1 VAAAIVIIVVAVVL
15 AVSLGGKKSATSNKT
30 TPASSGTTG
39 SMKWAVQGGPTTESL
54 GAVFALDDSHV
65 WAVGGIG
72 TAIHYDGT
80 SWSKKDSGL
89 VEQGKSAPYLYGVSG
104 SDPEHVWA
112 TSYGLVYFFD
122 GSSWSKQDAGGAKLS
137 GIEMAGDRA
146 GWAAG
151 QKGTVVS
158 FDGKSWSTEDS
169 GTTAD
174 LTGVSATEN
183 SVWAVGIKGT
193 ILKAD
198 R

>member
-1 VAAAIVIIVVAVVL
+1 MDRHRPAGRRRSDGGRL
-15 AVSLGGKKSATSNKT
+15 RDRPGRRLGGRGHS
-30 TPASSGTTG
+30 
-39 SMKWAVQGGPTTESL
+39 
-54 GAVFALDDSHV
+54 
-65 WAVGGIG
+65 
-72 TAIHYDGT
+72 TAIHYNGT
-80 SWSKKDSGL
+80 SWSEKTDGL
-89 VEQGKSAPYLYGVSG
+89 IEQGKSAPYLYDISG
-104 SDPEHVWA
+104 ADSQHIWA